1 MSGLQNRC
9 WIYLQVAI
17 EWQDLILLQDMSDLF
32 NSQSLLLTTA
42 IFYIEKVFAL
52 INKQIFTE
60 YELKGLF

>member
-1 MSGLQNRC
+1 M
-9 WIYLQVAI
+9 QVAI